1 MKKRKNIAIPMILAA
16 TIAAV
21 SVPCSSQIVMAS
33 DTYQVSVSKGY
44 LALRSAMAYDSSNEI
59 GELYSGD
66 TVEVTEYT
74 TSDYWYV
81 YSPKLNRSGY
91 VNNDYLYFLS
101 SQPTSSSGSYTVS
114 VAKGYLAL
122 RSAKAYDSSNEIG
135 QLYSG
140 DTVTVSDS
148 SDPQYWYVYSPKLNL
163 SGYVNKDYLYYS
175 GGAAASAQSSSGDS
189 RTVSVAKGYLALRSA
204 KAYDSSNE
212 IGQLYSGDTVQLID
226 TSDSQYWYVYSQ
238 KLGKNGYVNK
248 DYLITTTYATRTVSV
263 ATGYLALRSAKAYD
277 SSNEIGQLYS
287 GETVQL
293 VDTTDAQYW
302 YVYSQKLCKYGYV
315 NKDYLLY

>member
-1 MKKRKNIAIPMILAA
+1 MKKRKNVIIPMMLV
-16 TIAAV
+16 AAV
-21 SVPCSSQIVMAS
+21 AAASIPCSSQDVEAS
-33 DTYQVSVSKGY
+33 SNTYEVSVSKGY
-44 LALRSAMAYDSSNEI
+44 LALRSSMAYDSSNEI

-66 TVEVTEYT
+66 LVEVTEYT

-140 DTVTVSDS
+140 DTV
-148 SDPQYWYVYSPKLNL
+148 
-163 SGYVNKDYLYYS
+163 
-175 GGAAASAQSSSGDS
+175 
-189 RTVSVAKGYLALRSA
+189 
-204 KAYDSSNE
+204 
-212 IGQLYSGDTVQLID
+212 
-226 TSDSQYWYVYSQ
+226 
-238 KLGKNGYVNK
+238 
-248 DYLITTTYATRTVSV
+248 
-263 ATGYLALRSAKAYD
+263 
-277 SSNEIGQLYS
+277 
-287 GETVQL
+287 QL

-302 YVYSQKLCKYGYV
+302 YIYSQKLCKYGYV
-315 NKDYLLY
+315 NKDYLY

>member
-1 MKKRKNIAIPMILAA
+1 MILAA

-21 SVPCSSQIVMAS
+21 SVPCNSQIVMAS
-33 DTYQVSVSKGY
+33 DTYQVGVSKGY

-163 SGYVNKDYLYYS
+163 SGYVNKDYLIGGNNHICHQNSQCCYRLS
-175 GGAAASAQSSSGDS
+175 GSALCEGLRLFQRD
-189 RTVSVAKGYLALRSA
+189 RTVIFRRYSSACGY
-204 KAYDSSNE
+204 N
-212 IGQLYSGDTVQLID
+212 
-226 TSDSQYWYVYSQ
+226 
-238 KLGKNGYVNK
+238 
-248 DYLITTTYATRTVSV
+248 
-263 ATGYLALRSAKAYD
+263 
-277 SSNEIGQLYS
+277 
-287 GETVQL
+287 
-293 VDTTDAQYW
+293 
-302 YVYSQKLCKYGYV
+302 
-315 NKDYLLY
+315 